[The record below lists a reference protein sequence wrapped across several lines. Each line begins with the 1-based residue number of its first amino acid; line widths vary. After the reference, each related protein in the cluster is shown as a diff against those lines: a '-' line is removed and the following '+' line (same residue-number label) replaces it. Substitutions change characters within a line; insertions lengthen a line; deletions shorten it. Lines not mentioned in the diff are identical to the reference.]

1 MFNESL
7 SVTIKIIAIVFGGV
21 ILTTP
26 ELIGEWQAKRD
37 IAYDSIWGEYVMDC
51 DCTEA
56 YIE

>member
-1 MFNESL
+1 MYNEYL
-7 SVTIKIIAIVFGGV
+7 SATIKILVIVFVG
-21 ILTTP
+21 IIIDKP

>member
-1 MFNESL
+1 MYNEYL
-7 SVTIKIIAIVFGGV
+7 SATIKIIAIVFGGV